1 MLYDLIIICHNETAK
16 KKVHTTRPVFL
27 TDIKNLKTITKAMI
41 VPNLKLLDKCLGL
54 SLDLG
59 RLSFCKAAGG
69 RELLAPLWRIFL
81 SEVLWGSEYS
91 SI

>member
-1 MLYDLIIICHNETAK
+1 M
-16 KKVHTTRPVFL
+16 KV
-27 TDIKNLKTITKAMI
+27 II
-41 VPNLKLLDKCLGL
+41 VPNLKLLDECLGL

-59 RLSFCKAAGG
+59 RLSFCKADCG

>member
-1 MLYDLIIICHNETAK
+1 MLNDLMIMCHNETAK
-16 KKVHTTRPVFL
+16 KKVHTTRPILL
-27 TDIKNLKTITKAMI
+27 TDIKNLKIIMKATIA
-41 VPNLKLLDKCLGL
+41 PNLELLDEYLGL
-54 SLDLG
+54 SLGLG

-69 RELLAPLWRIFL
+69 RELL